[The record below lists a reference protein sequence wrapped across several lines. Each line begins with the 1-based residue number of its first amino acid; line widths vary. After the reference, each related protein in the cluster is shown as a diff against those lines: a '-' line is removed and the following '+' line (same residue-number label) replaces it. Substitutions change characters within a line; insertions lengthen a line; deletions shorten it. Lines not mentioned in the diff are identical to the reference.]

1 MIKEL
6 LEENE
11 KIIYQSMVNVFKSGN
26 IPQTLLLAGPS
37 NPLKKEAAVFLA
49 QSIIEDHN
57 DLACE
62 ECERCQRIKAGN
74 YYDVYLIAGEGKI
87 LKDDIERLLE
97 EFHQTALERD
107 GKKVFV
113 IYDIDTANPKAA
125 NMILKSIEEP
135 MPGNYW
141 IFTSDREDAVL
152 PTIASRCLIWR
163 FHRPNI
169 AFLQKKYAENS
180 YNMND
185 AYILARLFHE
195 YRPFDIHDKAY
206 VLAKEMLER
215 TVDSMSRKGSLEMF
229 FINEWYPLAKKEAD
243 VFNKSQDYYLDM
255 MIILLHD
262 AIKDNQDYDEWY
274 ADLLKQIKAYD
285 LYKMTN
291 IFYEIKDLAN
301 TNAERRL
308 LFDRLAYSLDKME
321 ERK

>member
-1 MIKEL
+1 
-6 LEENE
+6 
-11 KIIYQSMVNVFKSGN
+11 MV
-26 IPQTLLLAGPS
+26 
-37 NPLKKEAAVFLA
+37 KKY
-49 QSIIEDHN
+49 S
-57 DLACE
+57 
-62 ECERCQRIKAGN
+62 K
-74 YYDVYLIAGEGKI
+74 
-87 LKDDIERLLE
+87 
-97 EFHQTALERD
+97 
-107 GKKVFV
+107 KKVFV

-274 ADLLKQIKAYD
+274 ADLLKQIKAYN